1 MPDGFAV
8 DRPSC
13 SAACLLSSPAVACC
27 RSLLPCRYTIA
38 AREVKSGAYGAAG
51 APVTGLCAWGARPAR
66 ARRIGKVPQ
75 SNPAHSGT
83 ARRGAIF
90 LGSHCPAR
98 RHRVQAALR
107 ASLRDGFASPDP
119 APTHTDSAPTR
130 KTGED

>member
-1 MPDGFAV
+1 MPHV
-8 DRPSC
+8 PLR
-13 SAACLLSSPAVACC
+13 C
-27 RSLLPCRYTIA
+27 RIQPYWI
-38 AREVKSGAYGAAG
+38 KSGAYGAAG

-98 RHRVQAALR
+98 RHRV
-107 ASLRDGFASPDP
+107 
-119 APTHTDSAPTR
+119 
-130 KTGED
+130 